1 MKKNFYLI
9 LSLLF
14 FLLLGQTVAYAQYL
28 NPKLKSKQVVVRN
41 VVILP
46 PKIDIIRE
54 STKGA
59 EGMVEES
66 AALSLKVADLVAQA
80 LQQKKINVLATPFTN
95 QASEAD
101 ADKKYTL
108 ADIQSRYDALLPKMV
123 NHSKDIKKE
132 RFTLGDEVLTL
143 NVDKSADAI
152 VFIRGQGKKLT
163 KGRTALTLL
172 NPFSFNFPFIFIT
185 IGLVDAHTG
194 EVLALAKPA
203 TLGDVTSPKAE
214 KALRKMLVKSL
225 KKLPDAP

>member
-1 MKKNFYLI
+1 MNKNFRPALP
-9 LSLLF
+9 LLF
-14 FLLLGQTVAYAQYL
+14 FLLLGQSVAHAQYL
-28 NPKLKSKQVVVRN
+28 NPKLTSKQTVVRN

-46 PKIDIIRE
+46 PKIEIVRE

-66 AALSLKVADLVAQA
+66 AALSSKVADLVAQA
-80 LQQKKINVLATPFTN
+80 LSDKKIKVLDSPFAN
-95 QASEAD
+95 QTSETEAD
-101 ADKKYTL
+101 RKYTL
-108 ADIQSRYDALLPKMV
+108 ADIQTHYDALLPKMV
-123 NHSKDIKKE
+123 NHSKDVKKE
-132 RFTLGDEVLTL
+132 RFSLGDEILNL

-163 KGRTALTLL
+163 KGKTVFSIL
-172 NPFSFNFPFIFIT
+172 NPFSFDFPFVFIT

-203 TLGDVTSPKAE
+203 TLGDVTNPKAE
-214 KALRKMLVKSL
+214 KPLRKMLVKSL